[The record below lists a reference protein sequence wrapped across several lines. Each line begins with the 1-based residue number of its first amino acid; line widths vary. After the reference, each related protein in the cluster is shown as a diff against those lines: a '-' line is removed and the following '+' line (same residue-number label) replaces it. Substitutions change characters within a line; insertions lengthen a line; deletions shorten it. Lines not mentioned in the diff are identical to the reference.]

1 MATLASIWD
10 GIPHGTH
17 RPTVSVVIPAVNEE
31 RNLPYLAS
39 RMPRD
44 IDEIVFVN
52 GPSVDQTAEVA
63 SQLWPNGIHLSQT
76 RRGKGNALAC
86 GFAEASGDIIV
97 MMDADGSTCPTE
109 LPRFLGALISGADYA
124 KGSRF
129 VQGGGSADITRFRRF
144 GNRGLV
150 GVVNR
155 LFSTKYTDL
164 CYGFNAFW
172 RHCLDHMWLPD
183 VDAYL
188 PQWGDGFEIE
198 TLINLRVAASGL
210 SVAEVCSYEKPR
222 MYGLSNLNAIGD
234 GMRVLRTIQ
243 KEFARLRACGELPH
257 GDGNI
262 VSTLDADVII
272 PEILSGLPEVV
283 EPQRGFEPHVI
294 NGAKVQAFVNKPADD
309 RGA

>member
-272 PEILSGLPEVV
+272 PEILSGRPEVV